1 MDYDEIADAVLQKNR
16 AGEQVKKILAPPPV
30 FYSIQSRIT
39 RNLPADLR
47 KFDRLLVYW

>member
-30 FYSIQSRIT
+30 FYSIQSRIYSQFT
-39 RNLPADLR
+39 CRFAQI
-47 KFDRLLVYW
+47 